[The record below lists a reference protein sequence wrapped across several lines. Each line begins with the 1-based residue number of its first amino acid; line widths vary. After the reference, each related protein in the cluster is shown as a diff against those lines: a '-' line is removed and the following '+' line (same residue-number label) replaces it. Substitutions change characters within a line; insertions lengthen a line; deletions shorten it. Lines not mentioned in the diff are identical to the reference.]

1 MKLGGIIDISTK
13 DLPNKT
19 SMVLLTVRCN
29 FNCAF
34 CPNKYLLQENVGRE
48 YFIQEL
54 VDKIK
59 SNLLV
64 SGVSVTGGEPTLQED
79 LHEFCKEAKKT
90 GKYLS
95 IDTNGSN
102 PEMIKLIAPY
112 INRVALDLKGPLKL
126 DILKKI
132 TGVNVDL
139 GKIFETIE
147 FVNSYKAIDFE
158 IRTTY
163 VENLLSSEN
172 IEEIVKYLTSLSFKG
187 TFVLQQYQFRE
198 GVGEKFKDIFSKP
211 EHEILLNLLNPY
223 KNSELPFKIF
233 LRDEVVGYCSIDN
246 L

>member
-1 MKLGGIIDISTK
+1 MKLGGIIDVSTK
-13 DLPNKT
+13 DLPNKA
-19 SMVLLTVRCN
+19 SMVLFTVGCN
-29 FNCAF
+29 FKCGF
-34 CPNKYLLQENVGRE
+34 CHNKYLLQLDVGRE
-48 YFIQEL
+48 YSIEEL

-64 SGVSVTGGEPTLQED
+64 SGVSVTGGEPTLQKD
-79 LHEFCKEAKKT
+79 LHEFCKEVKKV

-112 INRVALDLKGPLKL
+112 INRVALDLKGPLKR
-126 DILKKI
+126 DTLKKI

-139 GKIFETIE
+139 GKILDTIE
-147 FVNSYKAIDFE
+147 FVNSHSDIEFE

-172 IEEIVKYLTSLSFKG
+172 IEEIIKYLKILRFKG
-187 TFVLQQYQFRE
+187 NFVLQQYQFLE

-211 EHEILLNLLNPY
+211 EHETLLNLLKPY

-233 LRDEVVGYCSIDN
+233 LRDEVVGYCDINN